1 TNVLVEKGKRVEVG
15 DQLNEGSLYPAEI
28 LEIRGR
34 TDTEVYIVAEVQ
46 RVYRTQG
53 VDINDKHIELIVRQM
68 LKKVR
73 VESKG
78 STELLPGQLEDRL
91 VFDAINEKV
100 KGKKTKTPAR
110 AEEVILGITKASLAT
125 ESFLSAA
132 SFQETT
138 KVLTDAALEGKR
150 DRLMGLKEN
159 VIIGKL
165 IPAATGLKH
174 YRSLQIEPAQPV
186 EPPSEEG
193 LLDEEELAAELGL
206 EGDGSDLEGFGPS
219 FAEELEELA
228 QEIETDGSGD

>member
-1 TNVLVEKGKRVEVG
+1 
-15 DQLNEGSLYPAEI
+15 
-28 LEIRGR
+28 
-34 TDTEVYIVAEVQ
+34 
-46 RVYRTQG
+46 
-53 VDINDKHIELIVRQM
+53 M

-73 VESKG
+73 VDSKG
-78 STELLPGQLEDRL
+78 STDLLPGQLEDRQIL
-91 VFDAINEKV
+91 KQINKEV
-100 KGKKTKTPAR
+100 KEGGGTVAKG
-110 AEEVILGITKASLAT
+110 EEVILGITKASLAT

-150 DRLMGLKEN
+150 DRLAGLKEN

-174 YRSLQIEPAQPV
+174 YRTVAIEPTEPI

-206 EGDGSDLEGFGPS
+206 EGGDGASVEGFGPS

-228 QEIETDGSGD
+228 QEIETGDGTTSSSS